1 MISKLVWATNMTLSQ
16 EHRKTKQDES
26 VNTLY
31 MGGYTK
37 RYKNYDS
44 PVISPQA
51 FVSVSTSCK
60 LSHIMFHIPDQLTC
74 NMVAKVT

>member
-1 MISKLVWATNMTLSQ
+1 MISKLAWATNMTLSQ

-31 MGGYTK
+31 MRGYIK
-37 RYKNYDS
+37 RYKNYNS
-44 PVISPQA
+44 LVISHQA

-60 LSHIMFHIPDQLTC
+60 TVSYNVPHTRPT
-74 NMVAKVT
+74 NM